1 VKSWA
6 VSVAFACVVLT
17 GTVVASAG
25 DGAHASLTESCARLA
40 DASEERRDQV
50 AGSGARIAV
59 IGDSYS
65 QGLGLASP
73 ADSWP
78 SRLEGR
84 VVVDG
89 FAGSGFS
96 AGASRCSGVAFGD
109 RIARALSTDPDLVVV
124 QGGLN
129 DFDRTDDAIRTGA
142 RRALSRL
149 SGETVVV
156 VGPPP
161 APRRA
166 QAVDRVDR
174 LLSEA
179 AQAAGVAYV
188 RTADWE
194 LEYLP
199 DRLHL
204 TAAGHRM
211 FGDRVASA
219 IAGIR

>member
-1 VKSWA
+1 MRSWG
-6 VSVAFACVVLT
+6 VSVAFACAVLA
-17 GTVVASAG
+17 GTVAASAG
-25 DGAHASLTESCARLA
+25 DGAHASFNEWCDRTAA
-40 DASEERRDQV
+40 ASELRRDRV
-50 AGSGARIAV
+50 TGTGPRIAV

-65 QGLGLASP
+65 QGLGLGAP

-78 SRLEGR
+78 SRLDGR

-96 AGASRCSGVAFGD
+96 EGASGCSGVAFGD
-109 RIARALSTDPDLVVV
+109 RVARALATEPDLVVV

-129 DFDRTDDAIRTGA
+129 DSDRTDEAITAGA
-142 RRALSRL
+142 QRVLSGL
-149 SGETVVV
+149 SGEHVVV
-156 VGPPP
+156 VGPPT

-166 QAVDRVDR
+166 DAVERVDA
-174 LLSEA
+174 LLAEVA
-179 AQAAGVAYV
+179 EEAGVAYV

-204 TAAGHRM
+204 TPAGHRAL
-211 FGDRVASA
+211 GDRVASA
-219 IAGIR
+219 VAQLG